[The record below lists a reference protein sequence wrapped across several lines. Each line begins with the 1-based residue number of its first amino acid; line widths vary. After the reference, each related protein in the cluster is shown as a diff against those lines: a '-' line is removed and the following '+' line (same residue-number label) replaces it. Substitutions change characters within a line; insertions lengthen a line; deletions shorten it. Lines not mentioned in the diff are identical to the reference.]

1 MDIQS
6 FFNAAIEKGAADL
19 HLVSGSLPA
28 LRINEQLIKIDDNQP
43 LDGTEL
49 KEAIYGILSEEQKAS
64 FEKYKDID
72 FSFQV
77 GSSRFRVNVHWQ
89 EGTVGL
95 TARFIPAEIPSPEQ
109 LQFSE
114 GLYNLTHLRDGFVLV
129 VGPSGSGKSSTLAA
143 MINIINTERKAHIIT
158 IEDPIEFLFK
168 ENQSIIEQRELGTDT
183 YSFAGALRSALRQDP
198 NVIMVGEMRDLDTVS
213 AAITAAETGHLILS
227 TLHTSTAPETI
238 QRIIDFYPADKQ
250 NQILSQLASNLRAV
264 VAQELVPA
272 KDGGRVV
279 AREILMNT
287 TAVANLI
294 RRNQIEQIPSVIQT
308 SGQEGMITMNAAID
322 RLVAEGLVDQKVA
335 ENRKR
340 DLETKSAY
348 Y

>member
-1 MDIQS
+1 MPTPD
-6 FFNAAIEKGAADL
+6 E
-19 HLVSGSLPA
+19 
-28 LRINEQLIKIDDNQP
+28 LRF
-43 LDGTEL
+43 TE
-49 KEAIYGILSEEQKAS
+49 
-64 FEKYKDID
+64 
-72 FSFQV
+72 V
-77 GSSRFRVNVHWQ
+77 
-89 EGTVGL
+89 
-95 TARFIPAEIPSPEQ
+95 
-109 LQFSE
+109 
-114 GLYNLTHLRDGFVLV
+114 LYNLTHLRDGFVLV

-143 MINIINTERKAHIIT
+143 MINIINNERKAHIIT

-168 ENQSIIEQRELGTDT
+168 EEQSIIEQRELGVDT
-183 YSFAGALRSALRQDP
+183 YSFAGALRAALRQDP
-198 NVIMVGEMRDLDTVS
+198 NVIMVGEMRDIETVS

-238 QRIIDFYPADKQ
+238 QRIVDFYPADKQ

-264 VAQELVPA
+264 IAQELIPT
-272 KDGGRVV
+272 KDGDRVA
-279 AREILMNT
+279 AREILINT

-308 SGQEGMITMNAAID
+308 GAREDMITMNAAID
-322 RLVAEGLVDQKVA
+322 KLVAEGLVEEQMA

>member
-1 MDIQS
+1 MDIKS
-6 FFNAAIEKGAADL
+6 FFATAMKKGAADL
-19 HLVSGSLPA
+19 HLVGGSVPA
-28 LRINEQLIKIDDNQP
+28 LRINEQLIKIDGDQL
-43 LDGTEL
+43 LDGKEL
-49 KEAIYGILSEEQKAS
+49 REAIYGILTKKQQES

-72 FSFQV
+72 FSLEV
-77 GSSRFRVNVHWQ
+77 SGSRFRINVHWQ
-89 EGTVGL
+89 ESTVGL
-95 TARFIPAEIPSPEQ
+95 TARLIPPRVPTPDELRFTEV
-109 LQFSE
+109 
-114 GLYNLTHLRDGFVLV
+114 LYNLTHLRDGFVLV

-143 MINIINTERKAHIIT
+143 MINIINNERKAHIIT

-168 ENQSIIEQRELGTDT
+168 EEQSIIEQRELGVDT
-183 YSFAGALRSALRQDP
+183 YSFAGALRAALRQDP
-198 NVIMVGEMRDLDTVS
+198 NVIMVGEMRDIETVS

-238 QRIIDFYPADKQ
+238 QRIVDFYPADKQ

-264 VAQELVPA
+264 IAQELIPT
-272 KDGGRVV
+272 KDGGRAA
-279 AREILMNT
+279 AREILINT

-308 SGQEGMITMNAAID
+308 GAREDMITMNAAID
-322 RLVAEGLVDQKVA
+322 KLVAEGLVEEQMA